1 MPDPTLPSEYA
12 AWTSRLR
19 DLEREVLLL
28 RTIVDCV
35 PVMLY
40 QWVLTAAGEARFTF
54 VSKGSQL
61 IYGLSPEQLLSDIR
75 YSLEVVHP
83 DDMPGFQHAVGVSA
97 QELTPFQW
105 QGRVLLPG
113 GTKWLRARSY
123 PTRLAD
129 GGTRWEGVILDV
141 TDQHLADEAR
151 RVSELERERQAAQL
165 LAQNETLRRQAEAL
179 RELATPIIPLASDV
193 IALPLIGDIDPE
205 RAQQI
210 LEGLLTGVTAH
221 RARVAIIDITGVRS
235 LDTFGAQTLIGAAQ
249 ALRLLG
255 ATAVLTGIRPT
266 IAQTL
271 VDLGVDLGGLHTR
284 SSLQDGIAF
293 AASLTAPRR

>member
-1 MPDPTLPSEYA
+1 MNEPTLPSEYN
-12 AWTSRLR
+12 AWASRLR
-19 DLEREVLLL
+19 DAEREATLL
-28 RTIVDCV
+28 RAIVDCV

-40 QWVLTAAGEARFTF
+40 QWILTAAGEARFTF
-54 VSKGSQL
+54 VSKGSEL
-61 IYGLSPEQLLSDIR
+61 IYGLTPEQMMSDIR

-83 DDMPGFQHAVGVSA
+83 DDMPGFQRAVGVSA
-97 QELTPFQW
+97 QDLTPFHW
-105 QGRVLLPG
+105 EGRVIIPS
-113 GTKWLRARSY
+113 GTKHLRARSF

-129 GGTRWEGVILDV
+129 GATRWEGIILDV

-151 RVSELERERQAAQL
+151 RASERERERQAAQL
-165 LAQNETLRRQAEAL
+165 LEQNETLRRQAEAL

-210 LEGLLTGVTAH
+210 LEGLLNGVTAH

-271 VDLGVDLGGLHTR
+271 VDLGIDLGGLHTR
-284 SSLQDGIAF
+284 ASLQDGIAF
-293 AASLTAPRR
+293 AASLSRTRT